1 MGESMKEKNH
11 FIQFKKLKELLI
23 LFLFLG
29 FICLLVFSPDLCY
42 EGIAKGILLCGRVVI
57 PSLFPFSVCVL
68 VVIKSGVLKYFE
80 FLNRFTTR
88 LFSLSAEMFFIML
101 LSFIGGYPLGA
112 KLLNEAVKENK
123 ISSKTGSIMLNFCI
137 NAGPAFIIS
146 AVGIRILNSKNLGII
161 LFSAHILS
169 SLIICFICRF
179 KMRNEKIIIKTE
191 KTNKTMPFT
200 ENFVLSAQEAASAVF
215 TICTFVILFSCIGAY
230 INPFKYLKIFS
241 FLLEVTN
248 AVTLTRN
255 IYVTAFL
262 LGFSGVCIW
271 FQVFSVGNRLEIK
284 ILPFIFFRLLH
295 ALFSSA
301 LTFILLKVFNVTIP
315 TLSNNIAFTNKLL
328 YSTPAV
334 AISLLAM
341 CIVLIISLTQKKY
354 TGKILEDMV

>member
-1 MGESMKEKNH
+1 MKEKRS
-11 FIQFKKLKELLI
+11 FIFVSFKKIRELLI
-23 LFLFLG
+23 LVFALI
-29 FICLLVFSPDLCY
+29 FIYLLTATPELSY

-68 VVIKSGVLKYFE
+68 IIIKSGVLRYFK
-80 FLNRFTTR
+80 FLNRFTMC

-112 KLLNEAVKENK
+112 KLLNEAVRENK
-123 ISSKTGSIMLNFCI
+123 ISPKMGGIMLNFCI

-146 AVGIRILNSKNLGII
+146 AVGNRILNSKSSGLV
-161 LFSAHILS
+161 LFSAHIIS
-169 SLIICFICRF
+169 SLIICFVCRF
-179 KMRNEKIIIKTE
+179 KIGNEKNFDTE
-191 KTNKTMPFT
+191 KISKTIPFT

-215 TICTFVILFSCIGAY
+215 TICSFVILFSCIGAY
-230 INPFKYLKIFS
+230 INPFKYLKYFS

-248 AVTLTRN
+248 AVTLTNN
-255 IYVTAFL
+255 IYVIAFL

-271 FQVFSVGNRLEIK
+271 FQIFSVGNRLKIS
-284 ILPFIFFRLLH
+284 ILPFVFFRFLH
-295 ALFSSA
+295 AIFSVA
-301 LTFILLKVFNVTIP
+301 LTYVLLKAFKVTIP
-315 TLSNNIAFTNKLL
+315 SISNNITFENKFL

-334 AISLLAM
+334 TLSMLAM